1 MGKIT
6 IKHYLNKN
14 LKPYKIKDEKYYMV
28 HILITVNR
36 KTTRVR
42 SKAFEEI
49 CTENDFEEIE
59 RTEQAGLY
67 EESKTIE
74 TLIQTQ
80 LDMFNEF
87 DTSLFCAF
95 YNLMDKYNTNRI
107 PHYRADFLGNITD
120 EKTQNECTFY
130 DIFRPSTQKRIAE
143 IIESTD
149 FKNVGELNKAVMRSF
164 FEILEIVA
172 RSTQKYRFIP
182 ELYQNQCERPHLFFE
197 TANKED

>member
-42 SKAFEEI
+42 SKIFEEI
-49 CTENDFEEIE
+49 CTEKDFEEIE
-59 RTEQAGLY
+59 KTEQAGIF

-74 TLIQTQ
+74 TIIQTQ
-80 LDMFNEF
+80 LSMFNEF

-95 YNLMDKYNTNRI
+95 YNLMDKYSTERI
-107 PHYRADFLGNITD
+107 PHRRADFLT
-120 EKTQNECTFY
+120 EM
-130 DIFRPSTQKRIAE
+130 A
-143 IIESTD
+143 
-149 FKNVGELNKAVMRSF
+149 LWHMR
-164 FEILEIVA
+164 
-172 RSTQKYRFIP
+172 K
-182 ELYQNQCERPHLFFE
+182 
-197 TANKED
+197 